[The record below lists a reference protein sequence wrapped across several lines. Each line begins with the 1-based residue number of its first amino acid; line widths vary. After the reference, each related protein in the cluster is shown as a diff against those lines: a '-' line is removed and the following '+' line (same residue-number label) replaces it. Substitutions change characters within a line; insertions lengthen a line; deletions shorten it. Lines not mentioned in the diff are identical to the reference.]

1 MHPKNRLRQP
11 CAWLHR
17 PLLRTVVR
25 APVEQEGLT
34 RVVRHAAAQHE
45 VDALRVLPTI
55 ERLLALLVGALGHGR
70 GTYLHDDI
78 LLGDFEPLE
87 DGVVEVRGV
96 DLVAQLHLQRHRQRL
111 ERRDV
116 GLVHAHVLDLV
127 RPQEAQDL
135 VAEPQRDLVL
145 GEVPAQAV
153 VCLHPVEGLLAAH
166 VQQCRGAAEQRGEE
180 DQAYEEHADREGA
193 LGEVHGVEVVG
204 RRRELRHSP
213 METERVQVPSGVF
226 RAFQVR
232 EPRHHALRL
241 RVHADRVP
249 SARDEVR
256 ADRQAHQEP
265 DDLEEG
271 EQWGREDE
279 VENSL
284 HDVEELQQ
292 THHASHPNAPRDP
305 HQSGRFANA
314 HHVHGLDAVDELEDQ
329 VRGDHEQI
337 EPEPSSQVL
346 AGDLVYPH
354 LGAPVRELEAHE
366 EV

>member
-1 MHPKNRLRQP
+1 MFNN
-11 CAWLHR
+11 A
-17 PLLRTVVR
+17 V
-25 APVEQEGLT
+25 
-34 RVVRHAAAQHE
+34 
-45 VDALRVLPTI
+45 VLPSSEEKRTKPTKSTQTAKARSGKFMGW
-55 ERLLALLVGALGHGR
+55 RLLGA
-70 GTYLHDDI
+70 
-78 LLGDFEPLE
+78 
-87 DGVVEVRGV
+87 GVNC
-96 DLVAQLHLQRHRQRL
+96 AI
-111 ERRDV
+111 
-116 GLVHAHVLDLV
+116 
-127 RPQEAQDL
+127 
-135 VAEPQRDLVL
+135 
-145 GEVPAQAV
+145 
-153 VCLHPVEGLLAAH
+153 
-166 VQQCRGAAEQRGEE
+166 VQWKLSV
-180 DQAYEEHADREGA
+180 YKY
-193 LGEVHGVEVVG
+193 
-204 RRRELRHSP
+204 HSP